1 MSEDP
6 KLTSTDKDKDI
17 KENRIIAAIGYIFLL
32 CLIPLFQKRKSEF
45 AQFHGKQGLMLVICW
60 FILWFIGVIPIL
72 GWIIWL
78 LGLIFSFIGVFK
90 RPKGLSIAGLV
101 ISLIGIVLL
110 IVVFGSF
117 LGSAMQS
124 KF

>member
-72 GWIIWL
+72 GWIIL
-78 LGLIFSFIGVFK
+78 PLGTIVLTVLSFIGII
-90 RPKGLSIAGLV
+90 RAYSGEYWELPYLSKYAKKLNV
-101 ISLIGIVLL
+101 
-110 IVVFGSF
+110 
-117 LGSAMQS
+117 
-124 KF
+124 